1 MTNLTH
7 IIEKYFLVWIVVFS
21 LCGYHFPAIFK
32 GLVAYIPLFLG
43 IIMFGMGITL
53 EFSDFVHI
61 VKIPGALIAGVIGQ
75 FFIMPL
81 VAYLLCIVFQLPP
94 MLAIGVIL
102 VGTCPGGTASN
113 VITYLSKGDVAL
125 SVALT
130 TTTTLVSPLAT
141 PLLTYLY
148 AGTWIQV
155 PVIPMLVSILQVI
168 IIPIV
173 LGITIR
179 YAFKEKI
186 KTIITILPS
195 VSVVAI
201 VTIVAGI
208 TAGNALALKTVGL
221 LVIGVVMVHNVLG
234 LIMGYL
240 ASWLFGFDEKIR
252 RTIAIEVGMQNS
264 GLAVSLAVTHFEAI
278 SALPG
283 ALFSIWHNISGSFI
297 AWWWRRH

>member
-61 VKIPGALIAGVIGQ
+61 VKIPGTYCGSDRSI
-75 FFIMPL
+75 FIMPL

-102 VGTCPGGTASN
+102 VGTCPGTASN

-155 PVIPMLVSILQVI
+155 RLYPCSFSILRVI

-173 LGITIR
+173 LRITIR
-179 YAFKEKI
+179 Y
-186 KTIITILPS
+186 
-195 VSVVAI
+195 
-201 VTIVAGI
+201 
-208 TAGNALALKTVGL
+208 
-221 LVIGVVMVHNVLG
+221 
-234 LIMGYL
+234 
-240 ASWLFGFDEKIR
+240 
-252 RTIAIEVGMQNS
+252 
-264 GLAVSLAVTHFEAI
+264 
-278 SALPG
+278 
-283 ALFSIWHNISGSFI
+283 GSKKK
-297 AWWWRRH
+297 

>member
-1 MTNLTH
+1 
-7 IIEKYFLVWIVVFS
+7 
-21 LCGYHFPAIFK
+21 
-32 GLVAYIPLFLG
+32 
-43 IIMFGMGITL
+43 
-53 EFSDFVHI
+53 VHS
-61 VKIPGALIAGVIGQ
+61 
-75 FFIMPL
+75 
-81 VAYLLCIVFQLPP
+81 
-94 MLAIGVIL
+94 LAIGVIL

-240 ASWLFGFDEKIR
+240 ASWLFGFDEKTR